1 MTERIK
7 MSHGSGGRL
16 MHRLI
21 ADVFV
26 SRFDPGG
33 AAMEDAAELALDADR
48 YAFTTDSFVVKP
60 LFFPG
65 GDIGKLAVC
74 GTVNDLAARGARP
87 EFLSASMVIEEGL
100 PIETL
105 ERIVDSMARTAADAG
120 VRIVTGDTKVVE
132 RGSADGLFIN
142 TTGLG
147 RIPEGVYVSA
157 TNARPGDRVI
167 LTGSVADH
175 GTAVMQAREDL
186 GLSGRLDS
194 DCASLG
200 GLVEAALRAAPE
212 VHVMRDPTR
221 GGLATTLVE
230 IADASMVRIVID
242 ESKVL
247 VREPVRTA
255 CEMLGLD
262 PLYVANEGKMIAIV
276 PEAIAEKFLAALRNH
291 PLGREAAEIG
301 AVEAGSPGVT
311 LKTLVGGRRKLIML
325 EGDPL
330 PRIC

>member
-26 SRFDPGG
+26 SRFGAGG
-33 AAMEDAAELALDADR
+33 GVMEDAAELALDSKH

-87 EFLSASMVIEEGL
+87 EFLSVSMVIEEGL

-105 ERIVDSMARTAADAG
+105 ERIADSMAAAASEAG

-142 TTGLG
+142 TAGLG
-147 RIPEGVYVSA
+147 RILEGIDISA
-157 TNARPGDRVI
+157 ANARPGDRVI

-175 GTAVMQAREDL
+175 GTAVMQARENL
-186 GLSGRLDS
+186 LLSGRLES

-200 GLVEAALRAAPE
+200 GLVEAALKAAPE
-212 VHVMRDPTR
+212 VHVLRDPTR

-230 IADASMVRIVID
+230 IADGSRVRIVID
-242 ESKVL
+242 ESKIL
-247 VREPVRTA
+247 VREPVRIA
-255 CEMLGLD
+255 CDMLGLD

-276 PEAIAEKFLAALRNH
+276 PGPVAERFLAAVRNH

-301 AVEAGSPGVT
+301 AVEPGGPGVT